1 MPCMM
6 RIALDWT
13 PNGNHV
19 GIFVALAKGWYKGAG
34 LDIELLSPHQDNY
47 SQTPASKVLSGVADV
62 AIGPSETVISHHH
75 ACRPAGGEGVD
86 LVSVAALLQQDDS
99 AIVTLKSS
107 GIDSMKKLQNKRYG
121 SYGARYEGR
130 IVKQMIQN
138 DGGTGEYEEVTPEK
152 LGLWNTVVNGTTD
165 ATWIFMSWEGEEAK
179 MKGIDLN
186 VFPLKDY
193 GVHYGYPL
201 VMFAKPDKVRSE
213 ARENIASFLRETA
226 RGYEFAVSN
235 KDEAAALMIA
245 EWQRLF
251 PEFPMDEE
259 LVRRSVAA
267 ASSTFLDGQEK
278 WGTMTA
284 DRWDSFLVWLSEN
297 GFLTNKMQSRNPQKE
312 HETTLDGLR
321 QGDAG
326 EKVDKA
332 AIPLEELFVSDLL
345 Q

>member
-1 MPCMM
+1 M

-19 GIFVALAKGWYKGAG
+19 GIFVAIAKGWYEGAG
-34 LDIELLSPHQDNY
+34 LDIELLSPHQDKY

-75 ACRPAGGEGVD
+75 ACRPDGAEAVD
-86 LVSVAALLQQDDS
+86 LIAVAALLQQDDS

-107 GIDSMKKLQNKRYG
+107 GIDSMKKLQNKRYA

-138 DGGTGEYEEVTPEK
+138 DGGTGDYKEVTPEK

-165 ATWIFMSWEGEEAK
+165 ATWVFMSWEGEEAK

-186 VFPLKDY
+186 VFSLKDY

-201 VMFAKPDKVRSE
+201 VMFTKPDEVLTQSE
-213 ARENIASFLRETA
+213 SRENLATFLRETA

-235 KDEAAALMIA
+235 KEEAATLMIA

-251 PEFPMDEE
+251 PEFPIDDE

-267 ASSTFLDGQEK
+267 ASNTILDDQGK
-278 WGTMTA
+278 WGTITA
-284 DRWDSFLVWLSEN
+284 DRWDSFLVWLSQN
-297 GFLTNKMQSRNPQKE
+297 GFLTSKMQSRNPQEE

-326 EKVDKA
+326 KNVDKS
-332 AIPLEELFVSDLL
+332 AIPLEDLFVSIL